1 MRNSEHAKGV
11 MYSVI
16 AAFMW
21 SILAI
26 ALKVSIQ
33 DLSSISIVWVRFSV
47 AFIFLLVILIMMRR
61 KLFELF
67 RRPPLKLVI
76 VSVAL
81 GLNYYGFM
89 KGVELTSP
97 SIAQVYIQLGP
108 VLFALAGIVLFR
120 EKINS
125 MQIIGFIIALL
136 GLAFFYWENF
146 KEMDN
151 QKSYTAGVIWTILGA
166 IAWSVYAVF
175 QKQLTQTHST
185 HQLNLFIYVFCA
197 IVVLPFVPMHEFAGI
212 SLPRW
217 FLLIF
222 LGVNTLVAYGAIALA
237 FKHLDANKV
246 SVIVTLNPVVTFII
260 MYFLTVFNASW
271 IKPEHF
277 SIATIVGASLA
288 LGGAVLVILFSKKH
302 EG

>member
-1 MRNSEHAKGV
+1 MGNSEHAKGIT
-11 MYSVI
+11 YSVV
-16 AAFMW
+16 AALMW

-26 ALKVSIQ
+26 ALKVSLQ
-33 DLSSISIVWVRFSV
+33 DLTSISIVWVRFLV
-47 AFIFLLVILIMMRR
+47 AFLFLLVIMVFMRR

-67 RRPPLKLVI
+67 RRPPLKLI
-76 VSVAL
+76 IASAAL

-108 VLFALAGIVLFR
+108 VLFALAGIILFR

-125 MQIIGFIIALL
+125 LQIIGFTIALL
-136 GLAFFYWENF
+136 GLALFYWENF
-146 KEMDN
+146 QEMEN
-151 QKSYTAGVIWTILGA
+151 QKSYTLGVIWTILGA
-166 IAWSVYAVF
+166 MAWSVYAVF
-175 QKQLTQTHST
+175 QKQLTKTHST
-185 HQLNLFIYVFCA
+185 NQLNLFIYVFCA
-197 IVVLPFVPMHEFAGI
+197 LIVMPFVPFHEFKGI
-212 SLPRW
+212 SLPMW
-217 FLLIF
+217 FLVIF

-260 MYFLTVFNASW
+260 MYFLAVFNASW

-277 SIATIVGASLA
+277 SVATIIGASLA
-288 LGGAVLVILFSKKH
+288 LGGAILVILFSKKRDQ
-302 EG
+302 